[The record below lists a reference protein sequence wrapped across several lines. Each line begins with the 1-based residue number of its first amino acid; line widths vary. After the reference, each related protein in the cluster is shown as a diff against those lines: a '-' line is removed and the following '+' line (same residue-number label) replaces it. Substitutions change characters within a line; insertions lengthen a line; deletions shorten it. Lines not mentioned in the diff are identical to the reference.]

1 MGAEG
6 KKARRVTSIDV
17 AEAAGVSQSTVS
29 RALSGC
35 DSITEATRSRVIAAA
50 QSLDYRVNEHAA
62 RLRRGSTGTLAV
74 IVIGRAGAA
83 PGAINPFHYK
93 MLGAVCAEASARG
106 LDALVSFQCD
116 PAQFYHD
123 YIESGQADGIIVI
136 GTTVN
141 APAWEF
147 HAPLLER
154 ANVSSWASPLDRQV
168 EIRSDNAR
176 AASIAVERLAKAG
189 HRSITFVGQPSGD
202 QPQFGERYRG
212 FVAAAE
218 AKGLHHDCLVPS
230 DAAGRAEQGR
240 SAVETLLASGKPV
253 DALFFACDAL
263 ALGGLDA
270 LAEAGRDVPG
280 DIGVIGFDGVDGGA
294 HSNPPLTTIEPDFAE
309 AARLLVER
317 SLSDG
322 SEEEAE
328 EGAGEGAGARVP
340 VTLVERASVRR

>member
-1 MGAEG
+1 MEV

-35 DSITEATRSRVIAAA
+35 DSITEATRSRVIEAARKL
-50 QSLDYRVNEHAA
+50 QYRVNEHAA

-93 MLGAVCAEASARG
+93 LLGAVCAEASARG

-123 YIESGQADGIIVI
+123 YIESGQADGIILI

-141 APAWEF
+141 TPAWDF

-154 ANVSSWASPLDRQV
+154 ANVSSWASPFDKEV
-168 EIRSDNAR
+168 EIRSDNAS
-176 AASIAVERLAKAG
+176 AARIAVERLARAG
-189 HRSITFVGQPSGD
+189 HRAVTFVGQPTGD

-212 FVAAAE
+212 MVAAAE
-218 AKGLHHDCLVPS
+218 EAGLAHDCIVPPS
-230 DAAGRAEQGR
+230 NATRAEEGRAAIQ
-240 SAVETLLASGKPV
+240 ALMASGKPM
-253 DALFFACDAL
+253 DALFFACDAQ
-263 ALGGLDA
+263 ALGGLGA
-270 LAEAGRDVPG
+270 LAEAGCDVPG
-280 DIGVIGFDGVDGGA
+280 AVGVIGFDGVEGGA
-294 HSNPPLTTIEPDFAE
+294 HSNPPLTTIEPDFAQ

-317 SLSDG
+317 SLSG
-322 SEEEAE
+322 EEPQE
-328 EGAGEGAGARVP
+328 GEGETARAP
-340 VTLVERASVRR
+340 VRLVERASVSG